1 MVTET
6 RLQPILSVADLDRA
20 RVFYEEKLSLKPL
33 EMGLA
38 TLVYQCPDGSRLFLY
53 RRKAAGPQRSVATI
67 QVRNIRVKVELLKR
81 NGVVFEDYDTP
92 GLKTENNIALL
103 GNGRYAWFKDTE
115 GNILSLVEQ
124 KASRA
129 AEPERQPVAGGSNP
143 WLSGE

>member
-1 MVTET
+1 M
-6 RLQPILSVADLDRA
+6 
-20 RVFYEEKLSLKPL
+20 
-33 EMGLA
+33 
-38 TLVYQCPDGSRLFLY
+38 
-53 RRKAAGPQRSVATI
+53 ATI
-67 QVRNIRVKVELLKR
+67 PVRNIRVKVELLKR

-124 KASRA
+124 KASRV
-129 AEPERQPVAGGSNP
+129 AEPERQSVAGGSDP